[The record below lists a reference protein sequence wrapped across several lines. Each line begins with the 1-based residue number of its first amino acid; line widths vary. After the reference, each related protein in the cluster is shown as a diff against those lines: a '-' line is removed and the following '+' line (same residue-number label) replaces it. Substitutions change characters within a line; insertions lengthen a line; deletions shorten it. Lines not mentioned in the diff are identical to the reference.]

1 MNRQQTRKLRKDAR
15 KKGIDEAVT
24 ELYISMKKE
33 GMETPSPPK
42 EIQTGDTVM
51 IDVDK
56 VTARR
61 NYERMTPAYRE
72 FVEASDGKVFT
83 AMREQG
89 NLISLQEEP
98 KWLFWSGDLELITP
112 FKVEESNDQR

>member
-24 ELYISMKKE
+24 ELYISMKKK
-33 GMETPSPPK
+33 GMETPSPPQ

-51 IDVDK
+51 IDVER
-56 VTARR
+56 VTSRR
-61 NYERMTPAYRE
+61 NYARMAPAYRE

-83 AMREQG
+83 ALREQG

-98 KWLFWSGDLELITP
+98 KWLFWSGDLNVIQP
-112 FKVEESNDQR
+112 FTQEGGEPS